1 MQIHGPSIVSPDPAS
16 IRVDLNTTRPERPF
30 VTVEFP
36 GGLAFYLEGG
46 DFDVLIKVFCQ
57 AKDILHAHKQAA
69 AMAEQEAS
77 GLIGG
82 FPTVADRGRYDA
94 ASAAEVARGLPVLDD
109 EPGDGDDDGDDDV
122 ENITA
127 RLDHLDTML
136 HELSQQVDVMVNG
149 AGGRQV
155 TADLRGL
162 DLLDA
167 AIDHIEKHPET
178 WDQTTWRCRTGMCL
192 AGHIAILAGGR
203 WAAATGCHLVRE
215 PGEPADPY
223 LSLESVRVSCR
234 AERLIGARIL
244 DGDEDDEDD
253 RDLFDAN
260 NTLDDI
266 KAMRDKLRAGAR

>member
-109 EPGDGDDDGDDDV
+109 EPGDGDDDGP
-122 ENITA
+122 
-127 RLDHLDTML
+127 
-136 HELSQQVDVMVNG
+136 
-149 AGGRQV
+149 GGRQV

>member
-1 MQIHGPSIVSPDPAS
+1 
-16 IRVDLNTTRPERPF
+16 
-30 VTVEFP
+30 
-36 GGLAFYLEGG
+36 
-46 DFDVLIKVFCQ
+46 
-57 AKDILHAHKQAA
+57 
-69 AMAEQEAS
+69 MAEQEAS

-109 EPGDGDDDGDDDV
+109 EPGDGDDDGP
-122 ENITA
+122 
-127 RLDHLDTML
+127 
-136 HELSQQVDVMVNG
+136 
-149 AGGRQV
+149 GGSQV

-266 KAMRDKLRAGAR
+266 KAMRDELRAGAR